1 MSQVAS
7 EHLGESLGT
16 DFFSVRD
23 QFTDEQWS
31 HFITV
36 RRFADEEVVPVIGQY
51 WERAEIAWPLVRRLP
66 ELGIVGEDIRGYGC
80 AGMSPMACGLVTMEL
95 HRGDGSLGVSLGVH
109 AGLAMQSI
117 AMCGSEE
124 QKARWLPDMARMDKL
139 GAFALTEPEHGSDSV
154 ALETSAR
161 PVHGDGAGGAGWV
174 LTGRKRWIG
183 LGTLADLVVVWAR
196 NTEDGQVNAFVVE
209 KGTPGYQARVIE
221 GKVSLRSVWQADITL
236 DDVWVPAGNRLP
248 GARSFKDTTRVLAT
262 TRSTCA
268 WAALGHATA
277 AYDTALQYALQ
288 RRQFGESLASFQV
301 IQQRLVS
308 MLADLTAMQLYCLQI
323 GRLAEAGRLTP
334 TVAGLAKMH
343 NTRKARTIAADARDM
358 LGGNGILLDYQVMR
372 HMVDLE
378 AIHTFE
384 GTETMQTLIV
394 GRAIT
399 GIGAFT

>member
-1 MSQVAS
+1 M
-7 EHLGESLGT
+7 L
-16 DFFSVRD
+16 
-23 QFTDEQWS
+23 
-31 HFITV
+31 
-36 RRFADEEVVPVIGQY
+36 
-51 WERAEIAWPLVRRLP
+51 
-66 ELGIVGEDIRGYGC
+66 
-80 AGMSPMACGLVTMEL
+80 
-95 HRGDGSLGVSLGVH
+95 
-109 AGLAMQSI
+109 SI

-161 PVHGDGAGGAGWV
+161 PVKGDGEAGGGWV
-174 LTGRKRWIG
+174 LNGRKRWIG
-183 LGTLADLVVVWAR
+183 LGTVADLVVVWAR
-196 NTEDGQVNAFVVE
+196 NTDDGQVNAFVVE
-209 KGTPGYQARVIE
+209 KGTPGYHARVIE
-221 GKVSLRSVWQADITL
+221 GKVSLRSVWQADITPE
-236 DDVWVPAGNRLP
+236 DVRVPAGNRLP
-248 GARSFKDTTRVLAT
+248 GARSFKDITRVLAT

-288 RRQFGESLASFQV
+288 RRQFGEPLASFQI

-343 NTRKARTIAADARDM
+343 NTRKARAIAADARDM

-394 GRAIT
+394 GREIT
-399 GIGAFT
+399 GVGAFT